1 MAGYKANKGI
11 VPISCNE
18 IFKRINETKGPNRHY
33 EVSVSMLEIYN
44 EKVQD
49 LLIPINKRPQGGLKI
64 RESKTLGIFVEG
76 LVKFPVETY
85 EEIEVKQTL

>member
-1 MAGYKANKGI
+1 MKSLGGLIALNLRL
-11 VPISCNE
+11 N
-18 IFKRINETKGPNRHY
+18 

-49 LLIPINKRPQGGLKI
+49 LLIPIRERPSAGLRI

-76 LVKFPVETY
+76 LTKYPVETY
-85 EEIEVKQTL
+85 EEIERKWMRVIKTELLDRLK